1 MDTYTYTEVHT
12 YTTHKYM
19 HAHNPVNACM
29 CAGQCKNMPIKVE
42 RKTRTD
48 KTAEKLTIRRLPRA
62 N

>member
-29 CAGQCKNMPIKVE
+29 CAGQCKNMPIKEE

-48 KTAEKLTIRRLPRA
+48 KQLRS
-62 N
+62 